1 MAAAARFWDA
11 RRKRG
16 GASASAFAP
25 PLVRRLLSGSG
36 AHGRCRCATARLV
49 YSRSAL
55 ALVAI
60 PLMGLALH
68 RNVLRRASI
77 AVSLM
82 GLALH
87 RHALCK
93 LSLVWLGVQAELS
106 V

>member
-1 MAAAARFWDA
+1 
-11 RRKRG
+11 
-16 GASASAFAP
+16 
-25 PLVRRLLSGSG
+25 
-36 AHGRCRCATARLV
+36 
-49 YSRSAL
+49 
-55 ALVAI
+55 
-60 PLMGLALH
+60 MGLALH

-77 AVSLM
+77 VVSLM

>member
-1 MAAAARFWDA
+1 
-11 RRKRG
+11 
-16 GASASAFAP
+16 
-25 PLVRRLLSGSG
+25 
-36 AHGRCRCATARLV
+36 
-49 YSRSAL
+49 
-55 ALVAI
+55 
-60 PLMGLALH
+60 MGLALH